1 MLTRINTDDGL
12 LGLSVN
18 FSAGAG
24 NDWLA
29 YGVRDLS
36 RLILG
41 RDLAEF
47 IRDPISFYRLLI
59 DHHQLRWLADG
70 VARMAI
76 GSILNALW
84 DLWAKTENKPLWKLL
99 VDLPPERIVHSI
111 DWRYLKDAL
120 TPEEAIDRLK
130 NARSKRTAQEEHVH
144 PERSK
149 SSSPA
154 KIR

>member
-1 MLTRINTDDGL
+1 M
-12 LGLSVN
+12 N

-41 RDLAEF
+41 RDLEEF
-47 IRDPISFYRLLI
+47 IGDPISFYRLLI

-120 TPEEAIDRLK
+120 TPEEALERLK
-130 NARSKRTAQEEHVH
+130 NARRRGPPRKNM
-144 PERSK
+144 
-149 SSSPA
+149 SSRKGSNP
-154 KIR
+154 IPRQDGSDLLTRRY